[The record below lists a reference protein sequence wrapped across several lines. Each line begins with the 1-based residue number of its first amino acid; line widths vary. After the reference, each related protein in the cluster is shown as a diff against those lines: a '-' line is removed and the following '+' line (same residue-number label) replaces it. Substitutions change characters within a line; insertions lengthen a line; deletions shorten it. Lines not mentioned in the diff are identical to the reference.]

1 MENNI
6 TTEAIAELVRSHG
19 TIPAPDVGKHFGQPY
34 WTGDIESAAKPLI
47 ESGQITI
54 SSEEGVVWNHN
65 FKGNLYPAVP
75 QELKALRQWVLWR
88 EKQRDGKPT
97 KIPYQVSGVK
107 AKTDTPETWTDYQSA
122 IEHRDLFSGV
132 GFVFSAD
139 DPYCGI
145 DLDDC
150 LDDNGKVK
158 AWAEPIVERL
168 KTVSYAEVSPSGN
181 GIKFWTRATLPPEAK
196 HKAYIVKDADAI
208 EAYDRVRYFTV
219 TGRGKGNIG
228 DGQAVIDWLVQEHLS
243 EPQRPT
249 HTTERQPAT
258 ENLNAG
264 EVIERIRK
272 SPQSAKFEALMRGNT
287 TGYGSQSEADLALCG
302 VITFWSQETAV
313 IEAIFRQSA
322 LMRAKWD
329 ESRRGDKATYGQ
341 MTIEKALSGSRETY
355 TRPRQARAT
364 NQRHHLRRERYGYD
378 RF

>member
-122 IEHRDLFSGV
+122 IEHRDRFSGV
-132 GFVFSAD
+132 GFVFSED

-145 DLDDC
+145 DLDNC
-150 LDDNGKVK
+150 LDAN
-158 AWAEPIVERL
+158 
-168 KTVSYAEVSPSGN
+168 GN
-181 GIKFWTRATLPPEAK
+181 GQGMGCSHR
-196 HKAYIVKDADAI
+196 
-208 EAYDRVRYFTV
+208 R
-219 TGRGKGNIG
+219 KG
-228 DGQAVIDWLVQEHLS
+228 
-243 EPQRPT
+243 
-249 HTTERQPAT
+249 
-258 ENLNAG
+258 
-264 EVIERIRK
+264 
-272 SPQSAKFEALMRGNT
+272 
-287 TGYGSQSEADLALCG
+287 
-302 VITFWSQETAV
+302 
-313 IEAIFRQSA
+313 
-322 LMRAKWD
+322 
-329 ESRRGDKATYGQ
+329 
-341 MTIEKALSGSRETY
+341 
-355 TRPRQARAT
+355 
-364 NQRHHLRRERYGYD
+364 
-378 RF
+378 